1 MGLNRELFAVFF
13 KTGIG
18 TIGGGYAMVP
28 MMQREIV
35 ERRGW
40 LTEAEFLDILAVAQT
55 TPGVFA
61 VNMSSHIGQRLGGL
75 LSAIV
80 ASVANI
86 LPSLIIILA
95 LAIGAHYLSGIEWVE
110 YAFRGIRPV
119 VVALIA
125 APALSMARSAG
136 LSWRTIW
143 IPLLAIGL
151 IVGLKVS
158 TVYVILGAGAWG
170 LMRGLFNK
178 ARA

>member
-1 MGLNRELFAVFF
+1 MSLNGELFAVFF
-13 KTGIG
+13 KIGIG

-40 LTEAEFLDILAVAQT
+40 LTEAEFLDILAVSQT
-55 TPGVFA
+55 APGVFA

-75 LSAIV
+75 SSAIV

-86 LPSLIIILA
+86 LPSLIIILV
-95 LAIGAHYLSGIEWVE
+95 LAIGARYLSGIKWIE
-110 YAFRGIRPV
+110 YALRGVRPV

-125 APALSMARSAG
+125 APAFSMARSAG
-136 LSWRTIW
+136 LSWRTAW
-143 IPLLAIGL
+143 IPLVAIGL

-158 TVYVILGAGAWG
+158 TIYVILGAAACG
-170 LMRGLFNK
+170 LVFGLFNRAK
-178 ARA
+178 A